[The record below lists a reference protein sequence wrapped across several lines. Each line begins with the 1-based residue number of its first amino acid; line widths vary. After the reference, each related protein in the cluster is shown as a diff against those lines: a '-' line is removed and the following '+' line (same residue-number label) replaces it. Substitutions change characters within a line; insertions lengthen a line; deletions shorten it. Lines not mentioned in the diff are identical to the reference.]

1 MPLPPTF
8 KYFYWG
14 RKQKPE
20 RNKNITIFISA
31 GFFFPPTGLGN
42 PVDHWIS
49 HVNVRKK
56 RRPYSKFQ
64 LLELEKEFHFNA
76 YVSKQKR
83 WELGRNLNLS
93 ERQIKIWFQNQRMK
107 HKKNGQ
113 RKANQQSREQ
123 SKNNESS
130 NSTTNNNNS
139 SNSSTGGN
147 TSHNNSHS
155 YHHPSH
161 PVHNGGHPI
170 AGTHASPP
178 TMARYDSY
186 SAAAAAAATASAAA
200 LAAAHPHTMPF

>member
-1 MPLPPTF
+1 M
-8 KYFYWG
+8 
-14 RKQKPE
+14 
-20 RNKNITIFISA
+20 TIFISA

-42 PVDHWIS
+42 PVNHWIS

-83 WELGRNLNLS
+83 WELGRNLNLT
-93 ERQIKIWFQNQRMK
+93 ERQIKIWFQNHRMK

-123 SKNNESS
+123 SKNDESS
-130 NSTTNNNNS
+130 NSTTNNHNL
-139 SNSSTGGN
+139 SNSSTGDY
-147 TSHNNSHS
+147 TSHNNSQS

-161 PVHNGGHPI
+161 PVHNGGHPV
-170 AGTHASPP
+170 AGTNVSPL
-178 TMARYDSY
+178 TFAHYDSY
-186 SAAAAAAATASAAA
+186 SAAAAASASAAA
-200 LAAAHPHTMPF
+200 AVAVSHPHTLNSCHFKVE

>member
-1 MPLPPTF
+1 M
-8 KYFYWG
+8 
-14 RKQKPE
+14 
-20 RNKNITIFISA
+20 
-31 GFFFPPTGLGN
+31 
-42 PVDHWIS
+42 DHWIS

-123 SKNNESS
+123 TKNNESS

-139 SNSSTGGN
+139 SNASTGGPLPLNASTGGN

-161 PVHNGGHPI
+161 PVHNGGHPV

-178 TMARYDSY
+178 TIAHYDSY
-186 SAAAAAAATASAAA
+186 SAAAAAAAAASAAA
-200 LAAAHPHTMPF
+200 VAASHHHSLNSCHFKSE

>member
-1 MPLPPTF
+1 M
-8 KYFYWG
+8 
-14 RKQKPE
+14 
-20 RNKNITIFISA
+20 TIFISA

-42 PVDHWIS
+42 PVNHWIS

-83 WELGRNLNLS
+83 WELGRNLNLT
-93 ERQIKIWFQNQRMK
+93 ERQIKIWFQNHRMK

-113 RKANQQSREQ
+113 RKANQQFRDQ

-130 NSTTNNNNS
+130 NSISNNNNL

-147 TSHNNSHS
+147 TSQNNSHS

-161 PVHNGGHPI
+161 PVHNGGHPV
-170 AGTHASPP
+170 AGTNASPP
-178 TMARYDSY
+178 TFAHYDSY
-186 SAAAAAAATASAAA
+186 SAAAAAAAAASAAA
-200 LAAAHPHTMPF
+200 AAASHPQNLNPFHYKTE